1 MELENWKQL
10 HEQWTD
16 SKLVLDEYQD
26 SVDQEVELV
35 LMGKSRGPTT
45 AMRIGLVQ
53 QRKIEADLRDEL
65 DHFLDRCF
73 DMDVIN

>member
-1 MELENWKQL
+1 MELENWQRL
-10 HEQWTD
+10 HEQWAT

-45 AMRIGLVQ
+45 SMKISLVQ
-53 QRKIEADLRDEL
+53 QRKLVTGLRDEL

-73 DMDVIN
+73 DADVMN